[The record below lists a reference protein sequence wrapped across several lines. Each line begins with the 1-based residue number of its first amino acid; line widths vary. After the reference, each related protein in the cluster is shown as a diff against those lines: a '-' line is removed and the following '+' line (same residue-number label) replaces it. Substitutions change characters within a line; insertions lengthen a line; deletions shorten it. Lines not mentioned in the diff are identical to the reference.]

1 MTVIPSQDNKNSMNA
16 TAFNLTSKTAVIT
29 GGASGIGLAI
39 AKRFAEHGAA
49 IEIIDLQQTAL
60 DATVT
65 ELRSAGHSAHGEIC
79 DVSDPACVDAA
90 FARIVARH
98 ERLHV
103 LVNNA
108 GIAHVGN
115 ALTTTA
121 EDFAR
126 IQRVNVNG
134 VAYCTQA
141 ALRNMTT
148 KGGGV
153 ILNIASTLA
162 QMAIADR
169 FAYATSKGAVL
180 SMTYSVAKDFL
191 SAGIRCNAIMPGRI
205 HTPFVDGFI
214 AKNYPGREGEMFEKL
229 SKAQPIGRMGTPD
242 EVAAAA
248 HFLCSDEASFI
259 TGSAF
264 PVDGGTLTLR

>member
-1 MTVIPSQDNKNSMNA
+1 MSAI
-16 TAFNLTSKTAVIT
+16 AFNLASKTAVIT

-49 IEIIDLQQTAL
+49 VEILDVQQATL
-60 DATVT
+60 DAVVN
-65 ELRSAGHSAHGEIC
+65 ELRGAGHTAHGETC
-79 DVSDPACVDAA
+79 DVSDPVSVDAA
-90 FARIVARH
+90 FARIVARQGRIH
-98 ERLHV
+98 I

-115 ALTTTA
+115 ALNTSP

-141 ALRNMTT
+141 ALREMTT

-153 ILNIASTLA
+153 ILNLASTVA
-162 QMAIADR
+162 QFGFPDR
-169 FAYATSKGAVL
+169 FAYSASKGAVL

-191 SAGIRCNAIMPGRI
+191 AHGIRCNALLPGRI
-205 HTPFVDGFI
+205 HTPFVDNFI
-214 AKNYPGREGEMFEKL
+214 AKNYPGQEAAMFDKL
-229 SKAQPIGRMGTPD
+229 SKAQPVGRMGTPD
-242 EVAAAA
+242 EVAVAAL
-248 HFLCSDEASFI
+248 FLCSDEASFI
-259 TGSAF
+259 TGSAY